1 MEYPNDMKNRLRR
14 AEGQLASVLRMM
26 EEGRECSDIVTQL
39 SAVKSA
45 LDKTV
50 GVVVSANLEMCV
62 RESVQNGA
70 QDVDKLVQ
78 DAVTLLI
85 KSR

>member
-1 MEYPNDMKNRLRR
+1 MDFPNEVKNRLRR
-14 AEGQLASVLRMM
+14 AEGQLAGVLRMM

-45 LDKTV
+45 LDKTI
-50 GVVVSANLEMCV
+50 GVVVSTNLEMCV
-62 RESVQNGA
+62 RESVQQGST
-70 QDVDKLVQ
+70 DTEKLVQ
-78 DAVTLLI
+78 DAVDLLI